1 MNFNSPANIIKDNVA
16 NAQLRPPVSLNKKG
30 FTLIELL
37 VVIAIIAILAGM
49 LLPALSAA
57 KGKAK
62 QIQCV
67 SNLRQI
73 GIGIRL
79 YADDHQ
85 GKLPLTTH
93 GAAVEEESWVFS
105 LQTYLGKVDQIRIC
119 PSDRF
124 RNQRLLQNGTSF
136 TFNSFVAV
144 PEYGPFGN
152 LIRPVRKL
160 DGYRSPSETHL
171 LFETSDSSTPGV
183 YADHTHSGQ
192 WLLGWKEV
200 ISDIQPDRHGQ
211 TSASADHS
219 SGRANYLFTDG
230 HVDSLNATP
239 LKAQIDAGINFA
251 QPVEDR
257 QVR

>member
-1 MNFNSPANIIKDNVA
+1 MNFYSPVIIKA
-16 NAQLRPPVSLNKKG
+16 KIRPPIPRNKKG

-93 GAAVEEESWVFS
+93 GSTQAEESWVFS
-105 LQTYLGKVDQIRIC
+105 LKTYLGKVDKIRIC

-124 RNQRLLQNGTSF
+124 NNQRLLQNGTSF

-171 LFETSDSSTPGV
+171 LFETSDSNAPGV

-192 WLLGWKEV
+192 WTLGWKEV
-200 ISDIQPDRHGQ
+200 VSDIQPDRHSQ
-211 TSASADHS
+211 SSASASADHS
-219 SGRANYLFTDG
+219 SGKANYLFTDG
-230 HVDSLNATP
+230 HVDSLNASP

-251 QPVEDR
+251 QPLEDR